1 MESLLTDHT
10 SQPKSEKVST
20 SLHGILNINKPA
32 GWTSHDVV
40 LHLRRVLGIR
50 KVGHAGTLDPAAT
63 GVLPVLLGKATK
75 IADHLLKWEKEY
87 AAVLRLGQSTDTQDA
102 TGTIIQETSTESVT
116 EEQIHSALNEFRG
129 DIQQVPPMYSAVKI
143 KGQPLYK
150 AARRGETIERSP
162 RPVTIYRLEAGAIRG
177 RDVELRV
184 VCSKG
189 TYIRTLCVDIGDRLQ
204 VGGHLL
210 SLERSAVGSFHVQD
224 AYELED
230 VKNAQCLSGNR
241 RSFLTLDEA
250 LEQFPSVTVKPDYV
264 ARVMNGAPI
273 PWNAINV
280 SLSDDLLAGNSA
292 HSRVRVKDP
301 HGHLL
306 ALGKPHALANITT
319 AGEIAV
325 NIENVLIDK

>member
-1 MESLLTDHT
+1 M
-10 SQPKSEKVST
+10 
-20 SLHGILNINKPA
+20 
-32 GWTSHDVV
+32 
-40 LHLRRVLGIR
+40 
-50 KVGHAGTLDPAAT
+50 
-63 GVLPVLLGKATK
+63 LGKATK